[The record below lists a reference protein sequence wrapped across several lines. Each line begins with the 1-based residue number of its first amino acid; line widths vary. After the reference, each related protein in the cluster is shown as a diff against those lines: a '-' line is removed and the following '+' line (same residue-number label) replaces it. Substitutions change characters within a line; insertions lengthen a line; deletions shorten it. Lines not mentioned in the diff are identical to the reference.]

1 MVYEIVIGFF
11 LQLQMNIKCQKL
23 HICHWYKGTFTS
35 FKFNAKTK
43 TIFSMGMIK
52 ETTSHSNF
60 LAEVNINLAE
70 QHLEIRFCAKFM

>member
-1 MVYEIVIGFF
+1 M
-11 LQLQMNIKCQKL
+11 
-23 HICHWYKGTFTS
+23 FTA

-70 QHLEIRFCAKFM
+70 HLEIRFCAKFM